1 MPTQPSRPTGAW
13 SHGMRTAL
21 LASLLGQPVAVA
33 AQPPAANTTSGP
45 DVCQRIAHA
54 PSAAE
59 VTVPFDVVDGRIYVQ
74 ARVNGRGPFRFAVD
88 TGASGMA
95 RADAR
100 LVAALGLPMKGQAST
115 SDGVQTATVQTTH
128 LDTLELG
135 VLSRQQLEVITRD
148 YGGRM
153 AAEARFDGILAREFF
168 ADGVLVIDYPRRT
181 LSFGRLL
188 SVPATDAH
196 ALAYERPFRVP
207 VSIGALRTQ
216 GNLDTGANVALALPR
231 ALYDQAGGGPL
242 QPAGPGQLTNGQVQT
257 QRAVLPGPVR
267 VGSIALTNVEVRV
280 SDRFPELMVGAHALQ
295 DAVLLIDQR
304 SRRVAVCR

>member
-1 MPTQPSRPTGAW
+1 MPTQQARRLGAW
-13 SHGMRTAL
+13 SRGLRTVV
-21 LASLLGQPVAVA
+21 LAPLLGHSIAA
-33 AQPPAANTTSGP
+33 AQAQALDTTPAS

-100 LVAALGLPMKGQAST
+100 LVAALGLPMKGQATT

-135 VLSRQQLEVITRD
+135 GLSRQQLEVITRD
-148 YGGRM
+148 YGSRM
-153 AAEARFDGILAREFF
+153 APEARFDGILAREFF

-181 LSFGRLL
+181 LSFSRSL
-188 SVPATDAH
+188 SVPATDAD

-207 VSIGALRTQ
+207 VSIGGLRTQ
-216 GNLDTGANVALALPR
+216 GNLDTGANVALVLPR
-231 ALYDQAGGGPL
+231 ALYEQVGDGPL
-242 QPAGPGQLTNGQVQT
+242 QQAGPGQLTNGQVET

-267 VGSIALTNVEVRV
+267 VGGIALTNVEARV
-280 SDRFPELMVGAHALQ
+280 SERFPELLVGAHALQ
-295 DAVLLIDQR
+295 DAVLVIDQR